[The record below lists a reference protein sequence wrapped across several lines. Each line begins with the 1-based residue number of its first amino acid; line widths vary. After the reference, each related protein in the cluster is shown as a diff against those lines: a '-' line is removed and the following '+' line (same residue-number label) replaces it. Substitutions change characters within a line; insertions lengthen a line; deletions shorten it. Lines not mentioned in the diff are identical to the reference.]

1 MKARVWA
8 KAFIQVIEAGKS
20 PKEALENMKN
30 ALKRQG
36 KLKILPKILLE
47 IKKQLQKQERRLP
60 KLTVANEKALDEAKA
75 LIENPENVKVIT
87 DDTLIGGYIFE
98 KNGHM
103 IDKSFK
109 RALLDLYRRIVK
121 SG

>member
-1 MKARVWA
+1 M
-8 KAFIQVIEAGKS
+8 
-20 PKEALENMKN
+20 
-30 ALKRQG
+30 
-36 KLKILPKILLE
+36 
-47 IKKQLQKQERRLP
+47 
-60 KLTVANEKALDEAKA
+60 ANEKALDEAKA